1 MDDSKKSLQ
10 LNCTL
15 DKDGTVTC
23 DITKEDFKNLLNENI
38 KPQKVVLEIE

>member
-23 DITKEDFKNLLNENI
+23 DITKDDFNNLQNENI
-38 KPQKVVLEIE
+38 KPQKVVFEID

>member
-1 MDDSKKSLQ
+1 MDDSEKSLQ

-23 DITKEDFKNLLNENI
+23 DITKEDFNNLQNENI
-38 KPQKVVLEIE
+38 KPQKVVFEIE